1 MADQT
6 TTIAALPAGYATLAG
21 VIYAVAATSP
31 GIWSHTAWV
40 KMSRIFPQKKAERD
54 PFLQSKER
62 RSETIDTTTQASI
75 CRHLSQAITTG
86 MRQVGTQKSEQNNE
100 DLIQRVAV
108 FHLIYSHLR
117 QHGQDQQR
125 TSDEESPETLA
136 TDTQVPPS
144 LQSTS
149 FRSDLGFPSILVKVV
164 DFSGREEEV
173 SAKLTVSSLRD
184 VVTVVVSSA
193 PILTRS
199 VMESIANHAH
209 TRQFVTTVSI
219 QAAAPFDLLIVELA
233 YKAIEIAFGCGVI
246 LGSTGGAWLGLTL
259 GSMFPQRI
267 AAGIYASSY
276 GQVLPRQ
283 DMLGQHLCKNIW
295 RPAGTIWTVRTDGST
310 PYCIEP
316 SAVFSD
322 TWRTAVGYWMQYALL
337 VVVQYFKLSLR
348 RALEF
353 GPYSITRDAIRYI
366 LLVIEL
372 FTIIT
377 CGLTLRKQ
385 PQKLGSRRWRSVIA
399 GTVYLVMLS
408 SALACVV
415 LGQKSFMKPIRKF
428 YLVSKIVDPIAAV
441 GSVAVMNVDWQE
453 NESLLPETWALLWA
467 MGACTVVW

>member
-1 MADQT
+1 MFC
-6 TTIAALPAGYATLAG
+6 LLAC
-21 VIYAVAATSP
+21 
-31 GIWSHTAWV
+31 
-40 KMSRIFPQKKAERD
+40 
-54 PFLQSKER
+54 LL
-62 RSETIDTTTQASI
+62 AS
-75 CRHLSQAITTG
+75 L
-86 MRQVGTQKSEQNNE
+86 
-100 DLIQRVAV
+100 
-108 FHLIYSHLR
+108 
-117 QHGQDQQR
+117 
-125 TSDEESPETLA
+125 
-136 TDTQVPPS
+136 
-144 LQSTS
+144 
-149 FRSDLGFPSILVKVV
+149 
-164 DFSGREEEV
+164 
-173 SAKLTVSSLRD
+173 
-184 VVTVVVSSA
+184 
-193 PILTRS
+193 
-199 VMESIANHAH
+199 
-209 TRQFVTTVSI
+209 
-219 QAAAPFDLLIVELA
+219 
-233 YKAIEIAFGCGVI
+233 GVI
-246 LGSTGGAWLGLTL
+246 LGSTGGAWLALTL

-267 AAGIYASSY
+267 VAGIYASSY
-276 GQVLPRQ
+276 GQVLPKQEMLGQALPRQ
-283 DMLGQHLCKNIW
+283 DMLGQHLCKNVW

-353 GPYSITRDAIRYI
+353 GPYSITRDAIRYV
-366 LLVIEL
+366 LLVVEL

-408 SALACVV
+408 GALACVV
-415 LGQKSFMKPIRKF
+415 LGQKGFMKPIRKF